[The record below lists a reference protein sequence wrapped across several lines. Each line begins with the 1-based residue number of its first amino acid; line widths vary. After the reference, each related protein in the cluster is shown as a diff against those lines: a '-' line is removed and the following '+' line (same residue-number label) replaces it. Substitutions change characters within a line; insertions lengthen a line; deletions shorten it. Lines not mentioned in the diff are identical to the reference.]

1 MKHLLTGLLVTA
13 GLWTWTGA
21 LTAQAQNS
29 EDMRRTVSVSGE
41 GTVTVA
47 PDRAT
52 VRFGVV
58 SRADSAETARRQ
70 NAEAAS
76 RAMNAVRELGIPEED
91 IAMERLQL
99 QPWREYNREKR
110 QYEEKG
116 YEATRQVRVI
126 VNDLDQL
133 PTLVT
138 RVVQRGANR
147 LEGIN
152 YELQD
157 RKAVRND
164 ALRKAAQNAR
174 EKAQLLAET
183 LGARLGPVQSIN
195 EQQVHIP
202 PMRVQMEAA
211 TMAKAADAEPEPDA
225 YAAGEMEVDASVQ
238 VTFDLIPMTEE

>member
-1 MKHLLTGLLVTA
+1 MKSRGFYLISSFILFFAFVM
-13 GLWTWTGA
+13 
-21 LTAQAQNS
+21 TAQAQDTS
-29 EDMRRTVSVSGE
+29 ASSKRTVSVSGE
-41 GTVTVA
+41 GTVTVE

-58 SRADSAETARRQ
+58 SRADTPEAARKQ

-76 RAMNAVRELGIPEED
+76 AAMNAVRDLGIPEED
-91 IAMERLQL
+91 ISMERLQL

-116 YEATRQVRVI
+116 YEATRQVRV
-126 VNDLDQL
+126 VVDQLDQL

-138 RVVQRGANR
+138 RVVQKGANR
-147 LEGIN
+147 LQGIN

-164 ALRKAAQNAR
+164 ALRAAAQNAR

-183 LGARLGPVQSIN
+183 LGAQLGPVRSISEQSFS
-195 EQQVHIP
+195 IP
-202 PMRVQMEAA
+202 PMRVEMARA
-211 TMAKAADAEPEPDA
+211 TTMAKSDAEPEPDA
-225 YAAGEMEVDASVQ
+225 YAAGEMEVDATVQ
-238 VTFDLIPMTEE
+238 VTFDLMTGE